1 MTGALPNDA
10 QAIDRAADG
19 PLRDLD
25 PMMIVQVSTQEWGGP
40 DGGVIAELP
49 WVVVDHGGDPFID
62 GAAGRPWT
70 AKARG
75 IKEARPQVQL
85 GSLLESAQP
94 VVDGLPA
101 DLQQFR
107 DLYDVGPLGDPEQ
120 RLGSTSL
127 FGQGGMGD
135 ELFQFAALPLT
146 ERESGHRFTPRT
158 SLVDRS
164 PFYPT
169 CQRTSVGAIV
179 FLRQDAEVLGN
190 KPKRDVVSQ

>member
-1 MTGALPNDA
+1 MTGPLPNDA

-19 PLRDLD
+19 PVRDLD

-40 DGGVIAELP
+40 DGGVIAELS

-75 IKEARPQVQL
+75 IEEARPQVQL

-107 DLYDVGPLGDPEQ
+107 DLDDVGPLGDPEQ

-127 FGQGGMGD
+127 LGQGGMGD
-135 ELFQFAALPLT
+135 EFFQFAALPVT
-146 ERESGHRFTPRT
+146 EREQGHRFTPRT
-158 SLVDRS
+158 SLVDR
-164 PFYPT
+164 
-169 CQRTSVGAIV
+169 
-179 FLRQDAEVLGN
+179 
-190 KPKRDVVSQ
+190 

>member
-1 MTGALPNDA
+1 MTGALPNEA

-19 PLRDLD
+19 PVRDLD

-40 DGGVIAELP
+40 DGGVIAEVP
-49 WVVVDHGGDPFID
+49 WVVVDHGGDPFIG

-75 IKEARPQVQL
+75 VEEARPQVQL

-107 DLYDVGPLGDPEQ
+107 DLCDVGPLGDPEQ

-127 FGQGGMGD
+127 LGQGSLGD
-135 ELFQFAALPLT
+135 EFFQFAALPVS
-146 ERESGHRFTPRT
+146 EREHGHRFSPRT
-158 SLVDRS
+158 SLVDR
-164 PFYPT
+164 
-169 CQRTSVGAIV
+169 
-179 FLRQDAEVLGN
+179 
-190 KPKRDVVSQ
+190 